1 MDQPTDEDMEQDYVS
16 LSVLL
21 LLGPDAQPH
30 GHDVQRQRPT
40 GNTDVARTAEQIS
53 QLLIQNLL
61 PILKILEVPIN

>member
-21 LLGPDAQPH
+21 LLGLDVQPH
-30 GHDVQRQRPT
+30 GHDVQHQQPT
-40 GNTDVARTAEQIS
+40 GNTDVARMAEQFS